1 MRLSALPRWRV
12 QVPLLCERQLPVPG
26 ELPELRL
33 LLMRNSLFL
42 LLAVSSA
49 QVLAQEA
56 QQAAPPARPTQ
67 VPT

>member
-1 MRLSALPRWRV
+1 M
-12 QVPLLCERQLPVPG
+12 PLLRERQLPVPR

-33 LLMRNSLFL
+33 LLMRAPLVL

-56 QQAAPPARPTQ
+56 QQATPPVRPTQ